1 MFTQRNVML
10 VAVALLTLTLGGTA
24 GAEEKMEPLPLKP
37 PKPGITGTP
46 KEIKGITGEIESP
59 AGKVRPPFLAPAGC
73 VNLAFK
79 RPVTSS
85 DPEPIIGKLEQITD
99 GDKDALGGSWV
110 ELALGRQWV
119 QIDLGKPAE
128 IHAILVW
135 HRHDNF
141 VVYKGVVVQVASDPD
156 FINGVKT
163 LFNNDQDN
171 SIGLGIGDDKY
182 YFEDYQ
188 GKLIEGKGVKA
199 RYVRLWSNGST
210 MGDANEYTEVEVWGK

>member
-1 MFTQRNVML
+1 MFTRRTAALAATGLFAL
-10 VAVALLTLTLGGTA
+10 VLGGTA
-24 GAEEKMEPLPLKP
+24 GAQEKLEPLPLTI

-46 KEIKGITGEIESP
+46 KEIKGLTGQVEKRTEEI
-59 AGKVRPPFLAPAGC
+59 RPPVLAPAGC

-85 DPEPIIGKLEQITD
+85 DPEPMIGKLEQITD
-99 GDKDALGGSWV
+99 GDKAAFGGSWV
-110 ELALGRQWV
+110 ELTLGKQWV
-119 QIDLGKPAE
+119 QIDLGKPAD
-128 IHAILVW
+128 IHAILLW

-171 SIGLGIGDDKY
+171 SVGLGIGDDKY
-182 YFEDYQ
+182 YFENYQ
-188 GKLIEGKGVKA
+188 GRLIQG
-199 RYVRLWSNGST
+199 
-210 MGDANEYTEVEVWGK
+210 